1 LNIQRAQSPVLVAT
15 GDGREYAL
23 VADYFFDFLDPLH
36 GNGEA
41 AGGARQLG
49 GKVGIIRDPFGP
61 RPEYLG
67 ATSPLAGANISR
79 LAVGDDGSTLWA
91 DLRYWPTLD
100 SSPPPAGLLKWDLAP
115 LIAAAERNALAAQ
128 ASARPL
134 PVDRELVGGTMQQV
148 VTPLRYELGDGSRLT
163 SGWVF
168 GMAASPLRRPD
179 SISFTDPV
187 DGGHFLKTIEAD
199 RDLKVPSFNYGDIA
213 RVDLFK
219 LIRSQYASTLAQVPD
234 ADLNINWSNI
244 EVSGAAT
251 LLRDAKGHFLTAER
265 EDGMQSVEA
274 AGRRSYQGL
283 QTVGSDAGKMVL
295 SNSGIVFLAP
305 VLDVERLRRGEALKP
320 GEITIHLAGFNRG
333 KPDDRLSL
341 KLLVVDYVRA
351 ADTIFF
357 GDRPLNNPGYHEFA
371 LDGSVGGD
379 AQSDNRLLD
388 VARVEQR
395 LKYLGYGLSAI
406 PKSGE
411 IRVNGTL
418 EQTELITL
426 RQFDQIVQNNEDY
439 QDSTSETAKDRKGRT
454 TTVVKPLPPI
464 TLSAASATWLSA
476 YNAPHWMQYRFG
488 NGSPLTGW
496 VDRSDAKKPTEA
508 MGTSWVHDLMVAS
521 QGANKTSDGK
531 ARQALWFAG
540 TNRLGNRLHLGIN
553 TAYISLQNQ
562 KGIYGDEWLLGLSSP
577 DSVDLRA
584 VTASNDSAATPQ
596 QKLKHLLEELA
607 RLRQQPGNGTWDAQR
622 AQTLAGLLQY
632 INRVPPAAASPNN
645 QVEAL
650 KDFLAVYTATQ
661 NDTVAANG
669 SLDEQ
674 LPAIKSG
681 GSDDA
686 RRAIQTALFGGG
698 SQSSGLIATD
708 KLLLGGVGDKG
719 AGFDSNLTA
728 AGLAA
733 IMGSSSE
740 AVRDWVQPLN
750 SALAKFDIN
759 TAKRVSAF
767 LVNARFEAFFDS
779 DLVENRSDRS
789 AEVAYGNRYGND
801 RPGDGARYKGRGI
814 MQITFKWG
822 YEVLAEGGYRG
833 WTHKGP
839 RPYEPEANKVP
850 GLNEILGTRYDF
862 VQNPDDMIADKGIA
876 ALSGAWYWRYGAQP
890 IDGDLNKVIDRSRFT
905 DKENFELATM
915 GVKGHGQSLE
925 HQKNRESRIASWG
938 KTNSET
944 IRNQNALGNLKYV
957 LVDLGFSPE
966 NRRDYNSKFALSLAS
981 KSPLA
986 IDRVRH
992 LEDRSRSIPTFDAVA
1007 TQHLLGGLSFDQGE
1021 LGMFAVDHFFQDAD
1035 QPTTKTVLVADAQRT
1050 RQAQERVPRIGICVI
1065 SPTHEQIRELESR
1078 HSISKSISP
1087 RMDAENHFAPKDN
1100 KWRGFE
1106 PQFIDENRL
1115 AKVNVREM
1123 PKHGQL
1129 VAYRGEMG
1137 NDFAPGT
1144 SVDYIP
1150 KAGYTGK
1157 DRLTVLVSSQNGLS
1171 IIFSYYIYVTPAA
1184 GKFDLYND
1192 SAYKKYCPG
1201 GLLIWKISETSSSD
1215 PAVGAFSVEPAGAWI
1230 AIDEGLASA
1239 FSFADLPDFALGH
1252 TTGTGFAAEITLDT
1266 DAAGHGWF
1274 VDNTPWGNEEFLPT
1288 SNPGEWVAR
1297 PGSAAD
1303 GRIDLLTVLL
1313 HEQGHAL
1320 GLEHSADPHHF
1331 MAATLTP
1338 GMRRTLSA
1346 ADQLALLQLA
1356 GYLPP
1361 PDSSGDAYS
1370 AFSWG
1375 VPLPFTRVTSLAHE
1389 ANPSRAA
1396 GTEAAANRP
1405 QLHVAANPRLES
1417 PTFSGGSGWSTAGDV
1432 RFSDGAATLLESPD
1446 DQTRLNQVFVL
1457 GDTDHFLSFT
1467 LADIGIGDQLRGP
1480 DDAFELALVDANTG
1494 LALLRAG
1501 GLTRSDAALNRQ
1513 ADGSEARAGEISVTR
1528 NADGSVR
1535 YLIDLRG
1542 IAAGTVLNLAF
1553 DLIGFAS
1560 TAGDGAEARNSHV
1573 TIRDLHLGAAPQAPH
1588 AQDDAATTA
1597 EDVPLRIDVLAND
1610 SGVADVSAVEL
1621 VAAPANGTVVANA
1634 DGSLLYQP
1642 APDWHGDDR
1651 FSYRLRGVSG
1661 MAAQAEVRLT
1671 VTPVNDPPRLAEL
1684 AVSLPEDGTIVLDL
1698 PAMASDADGD
1708 PLTLTA
1714 GTPQHGSLVPMDDG
1728 RYAYRPAADYHGDDS
1743 FAIRVSDGATAVDGL
1758 VRLTITA
1765 VNDAPLARDHVAE
1778 LDEDGQL
1785 TLELP
1790 ALGFDADGD
1799 PLTLAFTS
1807 QPAHGTLSRDAQG
1820 RLVYTPAADWGGR
1833 ERFTYTLGDGTAE
1846 SQPATVLLAVTPLG
1860 DAPALL
1866 LGGVPG
1872 GQRELFRTSWESVA
1886 NPDTAATLLHEAT
1899 LEGWRSVGQA
1909 VDRAE
1914 AGNGFRIWSTGDHA
1928 GGLPGSDPA
1937 LRAGAG
1943 NGSNWLELG
1952 GGDGDDRHAAA
1963 IERAIETIA
1972 GARYTLALDLA
1983 GRPGQAAEQSRITLS
1998 VDGRE
2003 IGTAAASSPAGSLAW
2018 QSQRFDFVGSGGH
2031 QLIRLAHTAS
2041 GGTGASGVAMI
2052 DDVVLDEAAPGASGR
2067 ADTAIRLPALRAAL
2081 TDRDGSETLR
2091 LTIAGIPPARRWATA
2106 STTSAPPS
2114 AIAWRTW
2121 RLGPRPALAAAA
2133 ARLRRHPAARP
2144 RRHRARAEQSQRGD
2158 EPRANRSAGAAGQ
2171 RRADR
2176 PRRALRRRPGRSRA
2190 HRPARAGRRRRR
2202 RCTGARRHR
2211 SRARRADRRRRRLV
2225 DLPRRHAF
2233 RRQRQLPLHGCRRQ
2247 RCGIGND
2254 QPDAGADPGRAAT
2267 AGGCRRRLRRATGG
2281 RCRRSAARPVGAGG
2295 AGARVPGS
2303 DGAGHAGG

>member
-1 LNIQRAQSPVLVAT
+1 
-15 GDGREYAL
+15 
-23 VADYFFDFLDPLH
+23 
-36 GNGEA
+36 
-41 AGGARQLG
+41 
-49 GKVGIIRDPFGP
+49 
-61 RPEYLG
+61 
-67 ATSPLAGANISR
+67 
-79 LAVGDDGSTLWA
+79 
-91 DLRYWPTLD
+91 
-100 SSPPPAGLLKWDLAP
+100 
-115 LIAAAERNALAAQ
+115 
-128 ASARPL
+128 
-134 PVDRELVGGTMQQV
+134 
-148 VTPLRYELGDGSRLT
+148 
-163 SGWVF
+163 
-168 GMAASPLRRPD
+168 
-179 SISFTDPV
+179 
-187 DGGHFLKTIEAD
+187 
-199 RDLKVPSFNYGDIA
+199 
-213 RVDLFK
+213 
-219 LIRSQYASTLAQVPD
+219 
-234 ADLNINWSNI
+234 
-244 EVSGAAT
+244 
-251 LLRDAKGHFLTAER
+251 
-265 EDGMQSVEA
+265 
-274 AGRRSYQGL
+274 
-283 QTVGSDAGKMVL
+283 
-295 SNSGIVFLAP
+295 
-305 VLDVERLRRGEALKP
+305 
-320 GEITIHLAGFNRG
+320 
-333 KPDDRLSL
+333 
-341 KLLVVDYVRA
+341 
-351 ADTIFF
+351 
-357 GDRPLNNPGYHEFA
+357 
-371 LDGSVGGD
+371 
-379 AQSDNRLLD
+379 
-388 VARVEQR
+388 
-395 LKYLGYGLSAI
+395 
-406 PKSGE
+406 
-411 IRVNGTL
+411 
-418 EQTELITL
+418 
-426 RQFDQIVQNNEDY
+426 
-439 QDSTSETAKDRKGRT
+439 
-454 TTVVKPLPPI
+454 
-464 TLSAASATWLSA
+464 
-476 YNAPHWMQYRFG
+476 
-488 NGSPLTGW
+488 
-496 VDRSDAKKPTEA
+496 
-508 MGTSWVHDLMVAS
+508 
-521 QGANKTSDGK
+521 
-531 ARQALWFAG
+531 
-540 TNRLGNRLHLGIN
+540 
-553 TAYISLQNQ
+553 
-562 KGIYGDEWLLGLSSP
+562 
-577 DSVDLRA
+577 
-584 VTASNDSAATPQ
+584 
-596 QKLKHLLEELA
+596 
-607 RLRQQPGNGTWDAQR
+607 
-622 AQTLAGLLQY
+622 
-632 INRVPPAAASPNN
+632 
-645 QVEAL
+645 
-650 KDFLAVYTATQ
+650 
-661 NDTVAANG
+661 
-669 SLDEQ
+669 
-674 LPAIKSG
+674 
-681 GSDDA
+681 
-686 RRAIQTALFGGG
+686 
-698 SQSSGLIATD
+698 
-708 KLLLGGVGDKG
+708 
-719 AGFDSNLTA
+719 
-728 AGLAA
+728 
-733 IMGSSSE
+733 
-740 AVRDWVQPLN
+740 
-750 SALAKFDIN
+750 
-759 TAKRVSAF
+759 
-767 LVNARFEAFFDS
+767 
-779 DLVENRSDRS
+779 
-789 AEVAYGNRYGND
+789 
-801 RPGDGARYKGRGI
+801 
-814 MQITFKWG
+814 
-822 YEVLAEGGYRG
+822 
-833 WTHKGP
+833 
-839 RPYEPEANKVP
+839 
-850 GLNEILGTRYDF
+850 
-862 VQNPDDMIADKGIA
+862 
-876 ALSGAWYWRYGAQP
+876 
-890 IDGDLNKVIDRSRFT
+890 
-905 DKENFELATM
+905 
-915 GVKGHGQSLE
+915 
-925 HQKNRESRIASWG
+925 
-938 KTNSET
+938 
-944 IRNQNALGNLKYV
+944 
-957 LVDLGFSPE
+957 
-966 NRRDYNSKFALSLAS
+966 
-981 KSPLA
+981 
-986 IDRVRH
+986 
-992 LEDRSRSIPTFDAVA
+992 
-1007 TQHLLGGLSFDQGE
+1007 
-1021 LGMFAVDHFFQDAD
+1021 MFAVDHFFQDAD

-1356 GYLPP
+1356 GHLPP

-1375 VPLPFTRVTSLAHE
+1375 APLPFTRVTSLAHE

-1542 IAAGTVLNLAF
+1542 IAAGTVLNLTF

-1560 TAGDGAEARNSHV
+1560 TAGDGAEARNSRV
-1573 TIRDLHLGAAPQAPH
+1573 TIRDLHLGADPQAPR

-1610 SGVADVSAVEL
+1610 SGVAGVSAVEL

-1684 AVSLPEDGTIVLDL
+1684 AVSLPADGTIVLDL

-1714 GTPQHGSLVPMDDG
+1714 GTPQHGSLAPMDDG
-1728 RYAYRPAADYHGDDS
+1728 RYAYRPAADHHGDDS

-1928 GGLPGSDPA
+1928 GGLQGRDPA

-1952 GGDGDDRHAAA
+1952 GGDGDARHAVA

-2018 QSQRFDFVGSGGH
+2018 QSQRFDFVGSGGR
-2031 QLIRLAHTAS
+2031 QMIRLAHTAR

-2052 DDVVLDEAAPGASGR
+2052 DDIVLDEAAPGASGR
-2067 ADTAIRLPALRAAL
+2067 ADTAIALPALRAAL

-2091 LTIAGIPPARRWATA
+2091 LTIAGIPAGATLGDGEHHFGATA
-2106 STTSAPPS
+2106 NTRVVDVSEWDLARLSLRPPRDFVGTLQLDLVATAHEQSNRSEATSRARIEVQVQPANAAPTARDARFAVAPGARVRIDLRALVADGDGDALALAVTDPAHGELIDEGDGSWIYLAGTRFAGSDRFRYTVADGSSAASATISLTLAPTAAVPQPPAAAGDGFDGQPEVDAAARQPGPLVQEGPAPVSPAATAPSMPAGEALRQLPVATTGAATMRPRADSAAVPAAPADEESPPRRASATAGEAQPRWWLPAGSHAASCFIHSADDSPCRTGGTSRNTAVVAGESAGNLKSDSPQASSAVPSPVGADAPAGRHDDRFDDRQRRVVAADQPLAGAGGMKTPSNGKNGPTMPPQVSRRRPSGGERDADACQRAASRAAATAPATALEPLSRGAPPRGTFSFTPLLADCGDDAPGPILS
-2114 AIAWRTW
+2114 ASPRAAGAVPNAEAPQAP
-2121 RLGPRPALAAAA
+2121 RLPPPAPVTAGTAAAA
-2133 ARLRRHPAARP
+2133 AAPRIDWSASHLRFAAP
-2144 RRHRARAEQSQRGD
+2144 HRAPPAWLPAFLGTR
-2158 EPRANRSAGAAGQ
+2158 PSASTLPNVAALTI
-2171 RRADR
+2171 R
-2176 PRRALRRRPGRSRA
+2176 
-2190 HRPARAGRRRRR
+2190 
-2202 RCTGARRHR
+2202 
-2211 SRARRADRRRRRLV
+2211 
-2225 DLPRRHAF
+2225 
-2233 RRQRQLPLHGCRRQ
+2233 
-2247 RCGIGND
+2247 I
-2254 QPDAGADPGRAAT
+2254 DA
-2267 AGGCRRRLRRATGG
+2267 
-2281 RCRRSAARPVGAGG
+2281 
-2295 AGARVPGS
+2295 
-2303 DGAGHAGG
+2303 